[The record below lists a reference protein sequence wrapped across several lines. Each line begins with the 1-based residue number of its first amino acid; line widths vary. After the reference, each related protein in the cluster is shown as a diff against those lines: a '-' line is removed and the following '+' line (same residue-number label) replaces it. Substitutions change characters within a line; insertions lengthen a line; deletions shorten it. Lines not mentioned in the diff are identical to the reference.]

1 MQDVIIKLTETEKSN
16 DTITMIIPQKKD
28 FKNKYMDQVEYNNR
42 LESENEN
49 LKRQILELSDLSF
62 ARNGAAFMSA
72 GGSVRR
78 VDGPGGMIDGNLD
91 ELSSI
96 DRESEDERIEIQMND
111 KEKVLQQR
119 VATLED
125 ELVSY
130 RNQIESLID
139 DNKKDLSNNSS
150 IHQQNIEEEQEKLS
164 TVKQIFIQYIESMPF
179 AE

>member
-1 MQDVIIKLTETEKSN
+1 
-16 DTITMIIPQKKD
+16 
-28 FKNKYMDQVEYNNR
+28 
-42 LESENEN
+42 
-49 LKRQILELSDLSF
+49 
-62 ARNGAAFMSA
+62 MSA
-72 GGSVRR
+72 SGSVQR

>member
-1 MQDVIIKLTETEKSN
+1 
-16 DTITMIIPQKKD
+16 
-28 FKNKYMDQVEYNNR
+28 
-42 LESENEN
+42 
-49 LKRQILELSDLSF
+49 
-62 ARNGAAFMSA
+62 MSA
-72 GGSVRR
+72 SGSVRR
-78 VDGPGGMIDGNLD
+78 VDGPGGMIDGNLED
-91 ELSSI
+91 LSSI